1 MRQQLLYFFFI
12 KMQLGK
18 HSLTI
23 KNAKNTDWGGGKDDW
38 GPSITKVSSQ
48 EDILIRKNNATATQ
62 LNYGKIKI

>member
-1 MRQQLLYFFFI
+1 
-12 KMQLGK
+12 MQLGK

-38 GPSITKVSSQ
+38 SPSITKVSSQ
-48 EDILIRKNNATATQ
+48 EDILTRKNNATATQ